1 MCWESSH
8 STGFF
13 TSINITKLVINRKP
27 MSTKFPLIV
36 SIYTTSDD
44 KLAIYKL
51 SGKYRVR
58 IGKGY
63 NLARLMLLVGL
74 PQIGHES
81 LPLLLHATH
90 PQEMNP
96 FAF

>member
-1 MCWESSH
+1 M
-8 STGFF
+8 
-13 TSINITKLVINRKP
+13 IPLVINRKP

-90 PQEMNP
+90 PQEP
-96 FAF
+96 CPRPALIQKLI